1 MPAVYSN
8 KAPPSPPES
17 ASEAVVEVYALQA
30 GHLTLPE
37 RFFVDPASETA
48 RKTVPSLSFLI
59 VHQDAETSQKTR
71 IVFDLGLRRDPKRY
85 IEPIQKH
92 IDTRQPLS
100 TLPDVTASLAAG
112 GLNPEDI
119 DYVIYSHVSWIAT
132 TSTLSS
138 DSNVQVHWDHVGE
151 PRDFPKSTF
160 VIGNGAQAL
169 LQGGGSLRGGHSYFE
184 ADLLPADR
192 TIQLSNP
199 YEEVDEEAKK
209 SQESTNGPDFQQEWK
224 PYCNLPR
231 VLDLFHDG
239 SLYVVDA
246 PGHLP
251 GHINLLAK
259 TGPLSS
265 VYLAGDACHDRRI
278 MRKERA
284 IGEWLDDHGHIC
296 CIHADKKL
304 AEQTIERIQE
314 LESNGVEV
322 IFAHDIEWEENVQNQ
337 SRFFGQSQA

>member
-17 ASEAVVEVYALQA
+17 DSEAVVEVYALQA

-59 VHQDAETSQKTR
+59 VHHDAETSQTTR
-71 IVFDLGLRRDPKRY
+71 IVFDLGLRRDPTRY
-85 IEPIQKH
+85 MEPIQKH
-92 IDTRQPLS
+92 IDTRQPCS
-100 TLPDVTASLAAG
+100 TLPDVTESLAAG
-112 GLNPEDI
+112 GLSPEDI
-119 DYVIYSHVSWIAT
+119 DYVVYSH
-132 TSTLSS
+132 
-138 DSNVQVHWDHVGE
+138 VHWDHVGE

-160 VIGNGAQAL
+160 VVGNGAPAL
-169 LQGGGSLRGGHSYFE
+169 LQGTGSLRGSHSYFE
-184 ADLLPADR
+184 VDLLPADR
-192 TIQLSNP
+192 TIQLSSP
-199 YEEVDEEAKK
+199 YEEVDEEAKRLHD
-209 SQESTNGPDFQQEWK
+209 STNGPDFQQEWK
-224 PYCNLPR
+224 PYRNLPR

-251 GHINLLAK
+251 GHINLLAR
-259 TGPLSS
+259 TGPVSS

-322 IFAHDIEWEENVQNQ
+322 IFAHDVEWEENVENQ
-337 SRFFGQSQA
+337 SRFFGQSRT